1 MSTGETKNTG
11 GFLGVWKNKF
21 IFAIV
26 VKTWIDNIY
35 IMFTKI
41 LYIYV
46 YFSFIVCFFTIFY
59 RPVLIRV
66 HWVREQPLICHLL
79 SSHGCQTLTGLRQL
93 LHADRR
99 RASKWVA
106 PSERWTQLMGFYLHL
121 QEAWHESLA
130 KRETTN
136 EWMNE
141 WINGNQILLVSSTI
155 PLIPFSWDL
164 RGILNRDSF
173 HSQGVE
179 APETARVRGSHLW
192 LDRVPKG
199 WNSWIEMDE
208 FHRWYSSFV
217 IPQLLVST
225 LHLHIWRVQIHHDKQ
240 YNCIY

>member
-1 MSTGETKNTG
+1 
-11 GFLGVWKNKF
+11 
-21 IFAIV
+21 
-26 VKTWIDNIY
+26 
-35 IMFTKI
+35 MFTKI

-46 YFSFIVCFFTIFY
+46 YFSFIVYMFFHNIL
-59 RPVLIRV
+59 PVLIRV

-106 PSERWTQLMGFYLHL
+106 PSDNWDATDGFLSSPARGM
-121 QEAWHESLA
+121 AWVTC
-130 KRETTN
+130 KK
-136 EWMNE
+136 
-141 WINGNQILLVSSTI
+141 WINGNQIFSGFFHDS
-155 PLIPFSWDL
+155 IPFWDL
-164 RGILNRDSF
+164 GGILSRDSF

-208 FHRWYSSFV
+208 FHRWYSS
-217 IPQLLVST
+217 LWY
-225 LHLHIWRVQIHHDKQ
+225 HN
-240 YNCIY
+240 Y

>member
-59 RPVLIRV
+59 RPVLMRV
-66 HWVREQPLICHLL
+66 HWVREQPQCGYYQMW
-79 SSHGCQTLTGLRQL
+79 SHGCQTLTGLRQL

-106 PSERWTQLMGFYLHL
+106 PSVRWTQLLGFYLHL

-130 KRETTN
+130 KRGTTN
-136 EWMNE
+136 EWMNK
-141 WINGNQILLVSSTI
+141 WQPKFTGFFHNSIDTI
-155 PLIPFSWDL
+155 FL
-164 RGILNRDSF
+164 RFGRDSQPRF
-173 HSQGVE
+173 VSLSGRWSAWDSQSTGVPRGWTE
-179 APETARVRGSHLW
+179 FPRGETHG
-192 LDRVPKG
+192 
-199 WNSWIEMDE
+199 
-208 FHRWYSSFV
+208 
-217 IPQLLVST
+217 
-225 LHLHIWRVQIHHDKQ
+225 
-240 YNCIY
+240 

>member
-1 MSTGETKNTG
+1 MYIFLTIYIHLYIHTLPRTNSSHLPAFPRRNVVFQASTHLVEAWVRGAVAPKEPLKDVDGGDKNTG

-141 WINGNQILLVSSTI
+141 
-155 PLIPFSWDL
+155 
-164 RGILNRDSF
+164 
-173 HSQGVE
+173 
-179 APETARVRGSHLW
+179 
-192 LDRVPKG
+192 
-199 WNSWIEMDE
+199 
-208 FHRWYSSFV
+208 
-217 IPQLLVST
+217 
-225 LHLHIWRVQIHHDKQ
+225 
-240 YNCIY
+240 